1 MATDRSLALEHLPR
15 GYRAVEREPG
25 ILDIKT
31 FIWLTMLAAVIGIA
45 LWMSLAK
52 IDSATAAPGE
62 LRVESHRKT
71 LKVLESG
78 LVHRLLVREG
88 AHVVEGQ
95 PLIELDPTRANASVE
110 IFRQKLYATQAQ
122 LARVQAE
129 AADRTAIHFPDALLA
144 RADDSDIR
152 AAMITESDLFE
163 ARRAAL
169 QARRDVMRSR
179 IEQLNSQVASN
190 ASQIA
195 ATGEQIVLIT
205 DELKSVEFLLQKNL
219 VQRSRYLAVKRAH
232 VDLKAKLSDLHARGA
247 QLQTEIGATRLSLL
261 DLEENARNE
270 ALTQVAELQALVL
283 ELEQQIGS
291 AASTVGLHTLKAPLS
306 GTVVKLEVFSEGT
319 VVLAGEPLMDVV
331 PDRDELIVEARV
343 SPDDIDNVA
352 VGMTAKV
359 RLTGLNPR
367 STPLLLGKVT
377 LVSADIASPPES
389 EKKYFLAT
397 VTLGPDELKRLGG
410 AELTPG
416 MQAQVLIVKGER
428 TVIDYL
434 LSPLII
440 AAETAMREP

>member
-1 MATDRSLALEHLPR
+1 MGTDRSLALEHIPPSH
-15 GYRAVEREPG
+15 RAVEREPG

-31 FIWLTMLAAVIGIA
+31 FIMLTLLAAVIGIA
-45 LWMSLAK
+45 LWMSLAR

-78 LVHRLLVREG
+78 MVHRLLVSEG

-95 PLIELDPTRANASVE
+95 PLIELDPTRANANVE

-129 AADRTAIHFPDALLA
+129 AADRTAIRFPDALLA

-169 QARRDVMRSR
+169 QARRDVMRAR
-179 IEQLNSQVASN
+179 IEQLNSQVDSN

-232 VDLKAKLSDLHARGA
+232 VDLKAKLADLNARGA

-270 ALTQVAELQALVL
+270 ALTRVAELQALVL

-319 VVLAGEPLMDVV
+319 VVIAGEPLMDVV
-331 PDRDELIVEARV
+331 PDHDELIVEARV
-343 SPDDIDNVA
+343 SPNDIENVSI
-352 VGMTAKV
+352 GMAAKV

-367 STPLLLGKVT
+367 TTPLLHGKVT
-377 LVSADIASPPES
+377 LVSADIASPPDAEQ
-389 EKKYFLAT
+389 KYYLAT
-397 VTLGPDELKRLGG
+397 VTLSPDQVERLGDV
-410 AELTPG
+410 ALTPG

-428 TVIDYL
+428 TVLDYL
-434 LSPLII
+434 LSPLIV